1 MSATACKRLGVIWPD
16 TGEALSRFE
25 MAQAQRLN
33 RAFGCAELAFDVE
46 CSKAPPGH
54 GVDALFKVGQVAGL
68 VQSAVSLVQRG
79 AQAVVWACTSGSFI
93 GGWQWGLEQLAELRA
108 RTGLPVTSATLALVA
123 GCRQLGYQ
131 SLDVL
136 SPYPRAVSD
145 IFLACLR
152 EAGLRVAGSR
162 ALDSH
167 SATASAA
174 LRLADQCRAFARS
187 GRLSGDAVIIP
198 DTAVNS
204 LQIIPELEAALGKPV
219 VTANQACLYQGAV
232 LLGAASALAGNE
244 AFRRYQGA
252 AGDD

>member
-1 MSATACKRLGVIWPD
+1 MSANPCKRLGLIWPD

-25 MAQAQRLN
+25 RAQAQHLN
-33 RAFGCAELAFDVE
+33 RAFGCDELAFDVE
-46 CSKAPPGH
+46 CARAPPGH
-54 GVDALFKVGQVAGL
+54 GVDALFKAGQVAGL
-68 VQSAVSLVQRG
+68 VRAAVSLAQRG

-93 GGWQWGLEQLAELRA
+93 GGWQWGLEQRAELRA
-108 RTGLPVTSATLALVA
+108 QTGLPVTSATLALVSS
-123 GCRQLGYQ
+123 CRQLGYR

-136 SPYPRAVSD
+136 SPYPRAVSE

-162 ALDSH
+162 VLDSD

-174 LRLADQCRAFARS
+174 LRLADQCRAFARG

-204 LQIIPELEAALGKPV
+204 LSLIPELETALGKPV
-219 VTANQACLYQGAV
+219 VTANQACLHQGAV
-232 LLGAASALAGNE
+232 LLGAAGALAGKE
-244 AFRRYQGA
+244 AFRRCQGRR
-252 AGDD
+252 DD